1 MRNWVPWSTNTGKS
15 NNHIM
20 IQLLAFHK
28 QQSIKDTSVQDLDP
42 MTCTDNTHESVLSHE
57 MSVIEPSENPCRT
70 LTWKPLAFL
79 SHIKCRTNDDRFS
92 TSQRESFFS
101 SSLGVITP
109 TLLSLLGPSQ

>member
-79 SHIKCRTNDDRFS
+79 SHIKRRANDDRFS
-92 TSQRESFFS
+92 SSQWESFK
-101 SSLGVITP
+101 
-109 TLLSLLGPSQ
+109 